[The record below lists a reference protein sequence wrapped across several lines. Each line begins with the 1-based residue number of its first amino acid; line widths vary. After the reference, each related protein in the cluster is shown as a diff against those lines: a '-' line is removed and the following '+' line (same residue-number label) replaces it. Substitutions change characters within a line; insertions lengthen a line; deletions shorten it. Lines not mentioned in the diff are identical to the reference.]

1 MELFTFI
8 KYPKRGIRREKVNFF
23 SPLFGSTS
31 TKKHVFL
38 SNSSLPFNV
47 FINISGIIYV
57 SKFSLGNTVPY
68 HVRIYFNVP
77 LAFEL
82 RMEQLAKRRGRT
94 WHARQIREWRLD
106 GAIHPTIDRA
116 FHSRNAIANC
126 DVIERVGARVTF
138 DIIACDFRGE
148 MTAFH

>member
-1 MELFTFI
+1 M
-8 KYPKRGIRREKVNFF
+8 
-23 SPLFGSTS
+23 
-31 TKKHVFL
+31 FL

-68 HVRIYFNVP
+68 HVRICFNVP

-116 FHSRNAIANC
+116 FHCRNAIANC
-126 DVIERVGARVTF
+126 DVIERVGARVSF

>member
-1 MELFTFI
+1 M
-8 KYPKRGIRREKVNFF
+8 
-23 SPLFGSTS
+23 
-31 TKKHVFL
+31 FL

-106 GAIHPTIDRA
+106 GAIHPTIDRFTPA
-116 FHSRNAIANC
+116 TRLQI
-126 DVIERVGARVTF
+126 VMLLKGVRARVTF